1 MAREEGQ
8 VNQHLEKVMTRA
20 FTEVMTIARR
30 YGVHMRTAAYV
41 LAVGRVAEAT
51 RIRGIY
57 P

>member
-1 MAREEGQ
+1 MRMPTLNFFA
-8 VNQHLEKVMTRA
+8 
-20 FTEVMTIARR
+20 IARKFN
-30 YGVHMRTAAYV
+30 VHMRIAAYI

>member
-1 MAREEGQ
+1 
-8 VNQHLEKVMTRA
+8 MTRA
-20 FTEVMTIARR
+20 FQEVLATSKK
-30 YGVHMRTAAYV
+30 YGVHMRTAAYI